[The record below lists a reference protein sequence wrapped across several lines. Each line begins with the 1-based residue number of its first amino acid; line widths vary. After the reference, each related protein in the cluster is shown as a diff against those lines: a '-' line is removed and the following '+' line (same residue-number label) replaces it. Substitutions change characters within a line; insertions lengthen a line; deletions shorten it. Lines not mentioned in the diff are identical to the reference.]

1 MITQHN
7 TLTLL
12 RVLENDTRKH
22 TARIPGVTK
31 LAIKDT
37 ITSHYFLVGLIK
49 STLLGIPRLVTSR
62 FLKSR

>member
-22 TARIPGVTK
+22 TARIPGYKISDKRHHHGTFSGGFNK
-31 LAIKDT
+31 EYSIGDPPFG
-37 ITSHYFLVGLIK
+37 Y
-49 STLLGIPRLVTSR
+49 
-62 FLKSR
+62 